1 MNKGFNTLLGAVI
14 GLIAILLAIAGIIG
28 IFSGS
33 FPYDSW
39 DAALE
44 AAAAS
49 ADAGLAALGG
59 TAGYY
64 TWGPGDN
71 LGSAGLSIFAIAMSI
86 ASALLVTTR
95 EDAKLN
101 EAAERLS
108 AKYNS

>member
-1 MNKGFNTLLGAVI
+1 MKKGFNTLMGAVI
-14 GLIAILLAIAGIIG
+14 GLIAILLAIAGIGG

-39 DAALE
+39 EAAL
-44 AAAAS
+44 AAA
-49 ADAGLAALGG
+49 DG
-59 TAGYY
+59 TTGYY
-64 TWGPGDN
+64 TWGPGGN
-71 LGSAGLSIFAIAMSI
+71 LGSVWLSIFAIAMSI

-95 EDAKLN
+95 EDATLN

>member
-14 GLIAILLAIAGIIG
+14 GLIAILLAISGIIG

-39 DAALE
+39 DAAV
-44 AAAAS
+44 AAA
-49 ADAGLAALGG
+49 DG
-59 TAGYY
+59 TTGYY

-71 LGSAGLSIFAIAMSI
+71 LGSVGLSIFAIAMSV